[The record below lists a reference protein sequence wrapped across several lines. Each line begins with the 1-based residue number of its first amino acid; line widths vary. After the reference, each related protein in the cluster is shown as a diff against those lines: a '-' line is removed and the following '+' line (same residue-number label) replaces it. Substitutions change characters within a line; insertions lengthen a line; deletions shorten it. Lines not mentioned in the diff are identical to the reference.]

1 MGSAQAFAES
11 PCRRLP
17 IPGSSASTDQLDTGG
32 DVESAPVAAMLE
44 IGDLGD
50 ARHRR
55 RETCIRIRTGTR
67 SAVLSWHDRCYST
80 ALSEP
85 VRSESPVWAIVG
97 DYGPAARGGTLCG
110 LGVDGVVFWL
120 RRGALRQGRGAHRRT
135 AKRA

>member
-1 MGSAQAFAES
+1 MSGLKRSQQFSLSILRAAHV
-11 PCRRLP
+11 PTLGRRLP
-17 IPGSSASTDQLDTGG
+17 IPESSASTDQLDTGG

-97 DYGPAARGGTLCG
+97 DYGPAARGGTIC
-110 LGVDGVVFWL
+110 VV
-120 RRGALRQGRGAHRRT
+120 
-135 AKRA
+135 